1 MVRPRLHYVCLSGGR
16 GFERG
21 GVSHTQ
27 RPGSTRWYCD
37 TCGSRWRA
45 TWPVVMELA
54 VDDERVFVLW
64 DDVRLEPVRRLPP
77 DLIHQNRVRAEHM
90 ALLS

>member
-16 GFERG
+16 GFECG

-45 TWPVVMELA
+45 AWPAVMEVV
-54 VDDERVFVLW
+54 VDGEHRFCLW
-64 DDVRLEPVRRLPP
+64 DDVHFVPVRPLPP
-77 DLIHQNRVRAEHM
+77 NLIQVGRVLAEHI
-90 ALLS
+90 AVLT